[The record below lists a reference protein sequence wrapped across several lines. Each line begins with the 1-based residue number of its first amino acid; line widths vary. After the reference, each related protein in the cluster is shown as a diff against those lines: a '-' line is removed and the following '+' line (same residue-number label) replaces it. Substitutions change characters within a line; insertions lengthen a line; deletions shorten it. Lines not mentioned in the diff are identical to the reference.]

1 MKRKFL
7 QLSRGKK
14 KFIIAP
20 QKIKKLEKLHQRNSF
35 HNKAI
40 KN

>member
-7 QLSRGKK
+7 QLSRGEK

-20 QKIKKLEKLHQRNSF
+20 QKIKKARKITSKKFISQ
-35 HNKAI
+35 
-40 KN
+40 